1 MPSYGNVL
9 PPVSVG
15 FGDSAAVIASTDA
28 VFPAPFKSAQVA
40 LAPAFSS
47 GKVRAAVEIVWS
59 AAPGAISV
67 QLQTADTDPTA
78 TLEVSRGLAMAGK
91 ESDAFER
98 CAMMCSDAQRGQ
110 VFPRVGHQTL
120 AASLVDGRSKG
131 VGDYYIQTL
140 LPQRDGGCETCG
152 TASDDECIAAHCF
165 TTPRATSPSRIP
177 APWRQGCCANR
188 A

>member
-67 QLQTADTDPTA
+67 QFQTADTDIDAAYANEGAAFSNLTAGNVTRAEFPDVVAKFARILIATLPNNVTA
-78 TLEVSRGLAMAGK
+78 TAKISA
-91 ESDAFER
+91 
-98 CAMMCSDAQRGQ
+98 
-110 VFPRVGHQTL
+110 
-120 AASLVDGRSKG
+120 
-131 VGDYYIQTL
+131 
-140 LPQRDGGCETCG
+140 
-152 TASDDECIAAHCF
+152 
-165 TTPRATSPSRIP
+165 
-177 APWRQGCCANR
+177 
-188 A
+188 

>member
-1 MPSYGNVL
+1 MPSYGNVV

-67 QLQTADTDPTA
+67 QLQTADTDIDAAYIQEGAPITNVNSGNVTRAEFPDVVAKFARILIA
-78 TLEVSRGLAMAGK
+78 TLPNNV
-91 ESDAFER
+91 
-98 CAMMCSDAQRGQ
+98 
-110 VFPRVGHQTL
+110 T
-120 AASLVDGRSKG
+120 AAAKIS
-131 VGDYYIQTL
+131 
-140 LPQRDGGCETCG
+140 
-152 TASDDECIAAHCF
+152 A
-165 TTPRATSPSRIP
+165 
-177 APWRQGCCANR
+177 
-188 A
+188 